1 MKKLNPYQRFIAAQ
15 KKVAAA
21 PVSAPVAAVEDPTPA
36 SVEVETVKEAPV
48 LEATVEFNH
57 EALESTYTPKKK
69 KRHRDSENN

>member
-21 PVSAPVAAVEDPTPA
+21 PVSATVAVVEDPTPA
-36 SVEVETVKEAPV
+36 SVEVEAVKEAPV
-48 LEATVEFNH
+48 VEAIAELNH

-69 KRHRDSENN
+69 KKHRNSENN